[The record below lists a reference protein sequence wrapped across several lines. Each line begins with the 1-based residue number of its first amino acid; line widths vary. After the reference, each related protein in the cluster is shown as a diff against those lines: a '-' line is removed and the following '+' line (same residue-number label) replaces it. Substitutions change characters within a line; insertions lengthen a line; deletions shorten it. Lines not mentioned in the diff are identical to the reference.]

1 MRIKYDTKKKLAE
14 QIFLLEIL
22 KGLWLTLRR
31 LFSRSVTI
39 QYPKERKELFPGFR
53 GKHALIRDPETKQAR
68 CVACMRC
75 VSVCPARCISIRY
88 SVDKKT
94 RARKVESY
102 EINALRC
109 IFCGYCEEV
118 CPVNAVVLT
127 EDYEYSDYTRQ
138 PFHFDM
144 ERLLNNWDEF
154 LEKNKIE
161 PDKYLNPFLRPRG
174 LPVGELP
181 AGKRIS
187 VPDEW
192 TYEGQVIWKDGK
204 AVSAKEAASN

>member
-53 GKHALIRDPETKQAR
+53 GKHALIRDPETNQAK

-75 VSVCPARCISIRY
+75 SSVCPARCISIRY
-88 SVDKKT
+88 SVDEKT
-94 RARKVESY
+94 RARKVDSY

-118 CPVNAVVLT
+118 CPVNAIVLT

-144 ERLLNNWDEF
+144 ERLLKNWDEF
-154 LEKNKIE
+154 LEKNNLE

-174 LPVGELP
+174 LPLGELP
-181 AGKRIS
+181 AGKRID
-187 VPDEW
+187 VPEEW